1 MRNYTLGLYS
11 ITAPAIDR
19 YLQLNGWVRNL
30 DFANKNIMAY
40 ENYSTTVSKK
50 LAIPAA
56 EDFDDFYIVLRDVI
70 KMLSKV
76 EKRTE
81 VEIIKDIN
89 ATFVDRIEF
98 RIISDISEDGKLPID
113 YAAECIEGLKDLVLY
128 ALCAE
133 QSAQPVCYRASD
145 YAKSYL
151 NNFKLAQTEK
161 GSFILNIDIQVVD
174 EKNEQAVLTGFDVPV
189 PLEHK
194 VIERIGTAI
203 SQVDAVVKNER
214 QLTETAA
221 SAFEAG
227 ITANMCDALMK
238 MRPLSDDDQILTTIR
253 YASALT
259 NQTGK
264 TECIDMR
271 ANHFL
276 VIDEL
281 AKIYRDKI
289 AVQDATLVGIVRS
302 LSKRHDS
309 DGEMKTIRLYTTF
322 EGCARTVTIDLSD
335 DQYRIACDAHRDGLE
350 VEVSGELDTSERY
363 WTMTQIRHFAL
374 ANRGESTEKQNN
386 T

>member
-1 MRNYTLGLYS
+1 MKKYTPGFYS

-19 YLQLNGWVRNL
+19 YLQLNGWDRNL
-30 DFANKNIMAY
+30 NFANKNIMAY
-40 ENYSTTVSKK
+40 ENYSTTVVKK

-56 EDFDDFYIVLRDVI
+56 EDYDDFYIVLHDVI
-70 KMLSKV
+70 KTLSKV

-81 VEIIKDIN
+81 IEIIKDIN

-98 RIISDISEDGKLPID
+98 RIISNVSEDGKLPID
-113 YAAECIEGLKDLVLY
+113 YAAECVVGLKELVLY

-133 QSAQPVCYRASD
+133 QSAQPICYRASD
-145 YAKSYL
+145 YAKSFL

-174 EKNEQAVLTGFDVPV
+174 EGNEQAVLAGFDTPI

-194 VIERIGTAI
+194 VVERIGTAI
-203 SQVDAVVKNER
+203 SQVDAIVKNER
-214 QLTETAA
+214 QLTETAE
-221 SAFEAG
+221 SAYEVG

-238 MRPLSDDDQILTTIR
+238 MRPLSDADQISTTIR

-259 NQTGK
+259 NQTGQI
-264 TECIDMR
+264 EHVDMR

-302 LSKRHDS
+302 LSKRHDI
-309 DGEMKTIRLYTTF
+309 DGEMKIIRLYTSF
-322 EGCARTVTIDLSD
+322 DGCSRTVTIDLSD

-363 WTMTQIRHFAL
+363 WTMSKITYFAL
-374 ANRGESTEKQNN
+374 ASQNEAEG
-386 T
+386 